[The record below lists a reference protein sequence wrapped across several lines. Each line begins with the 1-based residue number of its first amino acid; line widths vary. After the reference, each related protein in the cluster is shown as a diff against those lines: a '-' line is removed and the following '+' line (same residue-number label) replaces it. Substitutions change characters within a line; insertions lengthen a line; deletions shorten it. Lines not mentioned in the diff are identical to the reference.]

1 MSPSNVKRL
10 RDLQNV
16 TSEFIKFFHAKIK
29 EKVNGLSLD
38 VIDVLV
44 ETDLYS
50 FDFNSLYQFFDKA
63 DLIKKLNGFIQ
74 SEVAAQ
80 QKQQEAVNKQ
90 VKEKREEPSA
100 RSILYQ
106 VREFIRILSL
116 NPDDG
121 QFVFHYSGQDEGKAC
136 LQYIAL
142 NPALSL
148 KRLLDQAEKVVLAS
162 GTLEP
167 TEEYDVLNSYINCG
181 SDHSII
187 HKFSCGHVL
196 PLDNFKCQLVS

>member
-16 TSEFIKFFHAKIK
+16 TIEFIKFFHGKIK

-80 QKQQEAVNKQ
+80 QKQQEAVNK
-90 VKEKREEPSA
+90 
-100 RSILYQ
+100 
-106 VREFIRILSL
+106 
-116 NPDDG
+116 
-121 QFVFHYSGQDEGKAC
+121 
-136 LQYIAL
+136 
-142 NPALSL
+142 
-148 KRLLDQAEKVVLAS
+148 
-162 GTLEP
+162 
-167 TEEYDVLNSYINCG
+167 
-181 SDHSII
+181 
-187 HKFSCGHVL
+187 
-196 PLDNFKCQLVS
+196 

>member
-1 MSPSNVKRL
+1 M
-10 RDLQNV
+10 
-16 TSEFIKFFHAKIK
+16 
-29 EKVNGLSLD
+29 
-38 VIDVLV
+38 
-44 ETDLYS
+44 
-50 FDFNSLYQFFDKA
+50 
-63 DLIKKLNGFIQ
+63 
-74 SEVAAQ
+74 
-80 QKQQEAVNKQ
+80 
-90 VKEKREEPSA
+90 KEKREEPSA

-196 PLDNFKCQLVS
+196 PLDNFKCQLVSQSIRTNSIPFDFRFASRESPQQLQNLATFILDICTISASNGGTVVFL